1 MSYMI
6 MISDM
11 GPKVEA
17 LLAFSI
23 IKNQSNVHLTKFKL
37 RLNDLKTLEIYV
49 CT

>member
-1 MSYMI
+1 

-11 GPKVEA
+11 SPKVE
-17 LLAFSI
+17 AFSI